1 MLGLET
7 ENSSKTPELPIDN
20 EEFSDLSKTV
30 YITENSTKTPELP
43 DENEKLSDLSETEY
57 IKNDVVGYFAHTRNK
72 FFGVI
77 GYHKKSKI

>member
-1 MLGLET
+1 MET
-7 ENSSKTPELPIDN
+7 ENSS
-20 EEFSDLSKTV
+20 
-30 YITENSTKTPELP
+30 KTPELP

-77 GYHKKSKI
+77 G